1 MTPTINLSI
10 VVLTHN
16 DEEHLVDCLEL
27 LNFGDELI
35 VIDDESTDRT
45 LDIARNYTKKVYV
58 RPLNNNFSNQRNF
71 ALNNAHGNWVLFIDS
86 DEFVS
91 EKLKDEILLRIKGG
105 EASGFYLK
113 RIDFMWGKKIIHGEV
128 GEVRLIRLAKRDSGK
143 WHGKVHEEWKVGGVT
158 NTLMNPLIH
167 APHQSVKEF
176 IKEVDL
182 YSTLR
187 AVELEEA
194 NSSSNFF
201 LIFMYPIGK
210 FAKNYFLKKG
220 YKDGVAGFIYAMIM
234 SFHSFLVRAK
244 LYLGKTNTDK
254 IS

>member
-10 VVLTHN
+10 IVLTHN

-91 EKLKDEILLRIKGG
+91 EKLKDEILLRIEGR

-201 LIFMYPIGK
+201 LIFMYPFGK
-210 FAKNYFLKKG
+210 FLKNYFLKKG

-234 SFHSFLVRAK
+234 SFHSFLVRGK
-244 LYLGKTNTDK
+244 LYLGKTDAEK

>member
-91 EKLKDEILLRIKGG
+91 EKLKDEILLRIKGR

-210 FAKNYFLKKG
+210 FVKNYFLKKG

-234 SFHSFLVRAK
+234 SFHSFLVRGK
-244 LYLGKTNTDK
+244 LYLGKTDTEK